1 MGKIGPGEEEREGSG
16 DSATGRGGHPE
27 VGTVRAVG
35 IFLNIP
41 LFPRYQYPSLDQL
54 ADMIPCILQYLK

>member
-1 MGKIGPGEEEREGSG
+1 MGQQGQ
-16 DSATGRGGHPE
+16 
-27 VGTVRAVG
+27 VG
-35 IFLNIP
+35 IFLNIL